1 MSDKAALRDLMRI
14 PGVGKSIA
22 QDLVNIGVRAVDE
35 LVGRDPE
42 ELYAISNAW
51 VGLRQ
56 DPCLLYVFRCAVYF
70 AETPPEARQ
79 PELLLWWNW
88 KGRPYEN
95 KEAR

>member
-1 MSDKAALRDLMRI
+1 MDKDALRDLMRI

-22 QDLVNIGVRAVDE
+22 QKLTNIGGCSVQE

-51 VGLRQ
+51 VGRRQ
-56 DPCLLYVFRCAVYF
+56 DPCLLYVLRSAVYF
-70 AETPPEARQ
+70 AETPPTDRS
-79 PELLLWWNW
+79 PEKLLWWNW
-88 KGRPYEN
+88 KDTPYHH